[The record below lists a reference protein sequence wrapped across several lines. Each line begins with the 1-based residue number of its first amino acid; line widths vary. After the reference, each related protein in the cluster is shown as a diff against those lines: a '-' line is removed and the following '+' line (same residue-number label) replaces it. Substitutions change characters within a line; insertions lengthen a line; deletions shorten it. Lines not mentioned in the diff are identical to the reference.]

1 MLNKIYLVENLV
13 KKIKVLKLEGKKI
26 GICHG
31 LFDLIHPGHIYHLI
45 EAKKHCDVLIVST
58 TADKF

>member
-31 LFDLIHPGHIYHLI
+31 LFDLIHPGHIYNLI
-45 EAKKHCDVLIVST
+45 EAKKHCDV
-58 TADKF
+58 